1 MTDKNQYLDLID
13 AEDFGFSFKDDKEL
27 KKIEVHY
34 ASLGEEVVDL
44 RKRLVALR
52 AIFLPLLEDLNRE
65 PDKALI
71 KWPGRKPIID
81 KQIQNLKS
89 LTDV

>member
-27 KKIEVHY
+27 KKIEVQY

>member
-1 MTDKNQYLDLID
+1 MEKNQYLELHN
-13 AEDFGFSFKDDKEL
+13 AEDFGFSFKDEKEFDK
-27 KKIEVHY
+27 IQVHY
-34 ASLGEEVVDL
+34 ASLADEVTDL

-52 AIFLPLLEDLNRE
+52 TIFLPLLEDLNRE
-65 PDKALI
+65 PEKALI

>member
-1 MTDKNQYLDLID
+1 MTDKNQYLNLID
-13 AEDFGFSFKDDKEL
+13 AEDFGFSFKDDKEFQ
-27 KKIEVHY
+27 KIEIHY

>member
-1 MTDKNQYLDLID
+1 
-13 AEDFGFSFKDDKEL
+13 
-27 KKIEVHY
+27 
-34 ASLGEEVVDL
+34 
-44 RKRLVALR
+44 
-52 AIFLPLLEDLNRE
+52 LNRE